1 MEPLPGN
8 WSICV
13 ASVFEDAVDQLSILG
28 SIVPS
33 QRKSK
38 NTYQQIA
45 DEITEIL
52 TEQKKLESEFDESA
66 ISDTTRTI
74 KQLTTDLIAQKCGTD
89 EKQLDGQDNLN
100 KINRDRQFAED
111 TLRACLEEVK
121 SKGTFDSLMVSVADE
136 IERKSRYK
144 LAQEREVAARKE
156 LRHLQRQLGQTK
168 KAKDLEVHEMTEMI
182 AHLKDQLQEM
192 KSKSNLESKY
202 VKKSAV
208 NSLDMNSTLKRV
220 EETDLGDKLEQ
231 VKKEIEMENRTHT
244 DVINFLH
251 KKRKYLGEKVEYW
264 MEKFEV
270 DTEAKSA
277 ELTQLKAD
285 KEKDFRTLQELARTY
300 DDYERVVIDDRM
312 IKQKKKEKEERQVL
326 EEQTSVRLQAWW
338 RGTMVR
344 RGLGP
349 WCKEEK
355 KGKKGK
361 KGGKKG
367 GGKKGKKKGK

>member
-1 MEPLPGN
+1 MGIMEPLPGN
-8 WSICV
+8 WSICIG
-13 ASVFEDAVDQLSILG
+13 SVFEDAVDQLSILG
-28 SIVPS
+28 TIVPS

-38 NTYQQIA
+38 NTYQLIA

-52 TEQKKLESEFDESA
+52 TEQKKIESEFDESA

-89 EKQLDGQDNLN
+89 EKRLDGQDNLN

-111 TLRACLEEVK
+111 TLRATLHEIK
-121 SKGTFDSLMVSVADE
+121 AQGTFESLMSSVAE
-136 IERKSRYK
+136 EMERKSRYK
-144 LAQEREVAARKE
+144 VAQEKEVAARKE
-156 LRHLQRQLGQTK
+156 IR
-168 KAKDLEVHEMTEMI
+168 EMTEMI

-202 VKKSAV
+202 VKKSAD
-208 NSLDMNSTLKRV
+208 NNLDMNSTLKNI
-220 EETDLGDKLEQ
+220 EETELKDKLDQ
-231 VKKEIEMENRTHT
+231 VRKEIEMENRTHT

-270 DTEAKSA
+270 DTDAKSA

-285 KEKDFRTLQELARTY
+285 KEKDLRTLQELARTY
-300 DDYERVVIDDRM
+300 DDYERVVIEDRM
-312 IKQKKKEKEERQVL
+312 TKQKIKEEEERKIL
-326 EEQTSVRLQAWW
+326 EEQVSIKLQAWW

-344 RGLGP
+344 RGLGAFR
-349 WCKEEK
+349 KDEK

-367 GGKKGKKKGK
+367 GKGKGKKKK